1 MRLRCGVMATAH
13 LWTAAVALELV
24 VPVPAGEGGTLALPE
39 SRRGQA
45 ADMLA
50 CAARS
55 RRWWVPAAAVAVA
68 QPGEGVRRS
77 FHSASGSG
85 R

>member
-1 MRLRCGVMATAH
+1 MATAH
-13 LWTAAVALELV
+13 LWTSAVVLALA

-45 ADMLA
+45 LDVSAR
-50 CAARS
+50 AARS
-55 RRWWVPAAAVAVA
+55 RRWRVPAAAAAVA
-68 QPGEGVRRS
+68 RSGEGVRRS
-77 FHSASGSG
+77 FLSASGLG